1 MIDRRGFLGALP
13 IALLEAGRRG
23 SRDPSVPGFVGRL
36 EARSGASTRRSV
48 LRPTIEAWGVQLYT
62 VRQEM
67 QADPDRTLVALAEIG
82 YQEVELAGMYGMS
95 ARAMRGKLDAA
106 GLRAVSSHHGLDV
119 VRDGWDRTLD
129 DALELG
135 QSFVVVP
142 SIPGDAR
149 DRDGLLRVADDFDRA
164 GGAAAVEGLR
174 FGYHNHDWEF
184 TSLADGSTPM
194 QLLLDRTDARLV
206 EWQMDVYWSVQ
217 GGAGPLEWADRHA
230 GRISTVHVKDRTAS
244 GEMVDVGDGVID
256 YATILAHFG
265 DHGLLHAFI
274 EHDAPDDAIA
284 SVRRSFRHVSSLGVA
299 P

>member
-48 LRPTIEAWGVQLYT
+48 PTPTIEAWGVQLYT

-82 YQEVELAGMYGMS
+82 Y
-95 ARAMRGKLDAA
+95 
-106 GLRAVSSHHGLDV
+106 H
-119 VRDGWDRTLD
+119 

-142 SIPGDAR
+142 SIPGDDR

-164 GGAAAVEGLR
+164 GGAAAAKGLR

-184 TSLADGSTPM
+184 TSLADESTPM

-217 GGAGPLEWADRHA
+217 GGAAPLAWADRHA